1 MDSWIE
7 KDSKNQNISLLHLI
21 YSCFGQCFWFSI
33 HLCRCFVRS
42 ESKIGGSRFLGMSV
56 ITSFMK
62 LSWKAPTRGLEKGVK
77 ISGDTQILKIL
88 MVLIYCF
95 SMHFVGDM
103 PESVKRKPSSEL
115 FLETLD
121 NGYCHNCLSLTTQ
134 QKSSPLDCKL
144 LSNGLV
150 LFTQLVK
157 VG

>member
-1 MDSWIE
+1 MDSCIE

-88 MVLIYCF
+88 MVLI
-95 SMHFVGDM
+95 
-103 PESVKRKPSSEL
+103 L
-115 FLETLD
+115 FFYAFRWGYAKICEKETFIRTLFR
-121 NGYCHNCLSLTTQ
+121 NPWQWILSQLSLFNNST
-134 QKSSPLDCKL
+134 KIISF
-144 LSNGLV
+144 GL
-150 LFTQLVK
+150 
-157 VG
+157 